1 MESSGDTI
9 YVRNETER
17 AVQCQL
23 DYDVPNGV
31 GGMMGER
38 RAVYVS
44 AGDRKAAV
52 SGVIWNA
59 SLWGC
64 KWAD

>member
-1 MESSGDTI
+1 
-9 YVRNETER
+9 
-17 AVQCQL
+17 
-23 DYDVPNGV
+23 
-31 GGMMGER
+31 MMGER